1 MLDAFGVR
9 VAVLPPDEPT
19 RGRWLEQWSRTLTE
33 HDSRTAEAVVDA
45 RVTAPDAD
53 ADRTDYTLA
62 SRVTLAAL
70 QQREGVRM
78 SLHAAGVTD
87 PHGGALALVAASG
100 TGKTTAA
107 RVLGARL
114 GYLSDET
121 VSVGADLSVLAY
133 PKPLS
138 VVIDG
143 DQPRHKSQHGP
154 DELGLLV
161 APPEATLRGLV
172 LLDRNADHAT
182 TGLELLP
189 LDEALEL
196 VLPQVSFVTSFDAPL
211 LELTRILQAGGG
223 PWLLRYTEIAD
234 HVDDLA
240 ALMAAEPGQGESFRH
255 HPGRADAPEGPGGL
269 FARVPWHD
277 AVEVGDSVT
286 VLVAGMSYRLQQL
299 GASVWLALA
308 QPEDLDTLVAASV
321 LRHGEHPDAPRIV
334 QDAVDALVGSGL
346 VVRL

>member
-1 MLDAFGVR
+1 M
-9 VAVLPPDEPT
+9 
-19 RGRWLEQWSRTLTE
+19 
-33 HDSRTAEAVVDA
+33 
-45 RVTAPDAD
+45 TAPDAD

-87 PHGGALALVAASG
+87 PHGRALALVAASG

-143 DQPRHKSQHGP
+143 DQPHHKSQHGP

-299 GASVWLALA
+299 GATVWLALDSPRTSTRSWRPRCCGTGSTRTRRGSCRTPWTRWSA
-308 QPEDLDTLVAASV
+308 RVSSSASRAARRASV
-321 LRHGEHPDAPRIV
+321 RAGCRRPRGGR
-334 QDAVDALVGSGL
+334 AAGAG
-346 VVRL
+346 RRCRPRR